1 MEGGEDCAME
11 TELYNAAV
19 IMKQVLSWIEH
30 CEKRKIVRG
39 GSRPNDLKDLFRL
52 KADILEMLEKVF
64 LLADTATKAKLRS
77 RLELEPKIG
86 SRLEFEAALAKAQAA
101 RSIGNIG
108 NSRET
113 QIATTVGGESKGSTM
128 EAVELQQA
136 RDDSEIGDTF
146 KKMLLKIYRRHVG
159 DFWRRSPAAGD
170 FHRSPPITAQLARR
184 RWKAIFI
191 RYGSRRGG
199 FVQASGDEHLGLLDD
214 LEEEFERIA
223 CSRWIGNGVQLK
235 FEDLLILIGPEVLDR
250 RCTAVAQSA
259 EASPSPSCAR
269 VDETFSSAV
278 FGRALQPR
286 SMADGSIQRM
296 GLRPQPNTV
305 HDSPPQRVIENIMNP
320 QAAAVDNSG
329 SSSAEVRIMENSSQ
343 PTSQIS
349 LQDVH
354 KEVVA
359 ALAPERVLDGVE
371 LPPMSNDASFRD
383 FMSKLVKSGSDKGFM
398 HQKKYQKMMEPIL
411 EEQAQPVQDNND
423 DGSIDMVDYDSSDN
437 EGGLQEEEEE
447 VEHIQGATLALGV
460 PSLEHERTTVV
471 IPVDGSQP
479 EAENLQEDMQE
490 GLTQEDVQGTSGGG
504 SHSAAEA
511 SQLNQGADALLS
523 LAAGAVNIRTDSAGA
538 SNVPRLMNQPD
549 DDMDIDGD
557 KEEDADN
564 LAD

>member
-1 MEGGEDCAME
+1 M
-11 TELYNAAV
+11 
-19 IMKQVLSWIEH
+19 S
-30 CEKRKIVRG
+30 
-39 GSRPNDLKDLFRL
+39 FR
-52 KADILEMLEKVF
+52 
-64 LLADTATKAKLRS
+64 
-77 RLELEPKIG
+77 
-86 SRLEFEAALAKAQAA
+86 
-101 RSIGNIG
+101 
-108 NSRET
+108 
-113 QIATTVGGESKGSTM
+113 
-128 EAVELQQA
+128 
-136 RDDSEIGDTF
+136 
-146 KKMLLKIYRRHVG
+146 RRHVG

-170 FHRSPPITAQLARR
+170 LHRSPPITAQLARR

-214 LEEEFERIA
+214 SEEEFERIA

-235 FEDLLILIGPEVLDR
+235 FEDLLVLIGPEVLDR

-286 SMADGSIQRM
+286 SMADGSIQQM

-305 HDSPPQRVIENIMNP
+305 HDSPPQRVIENIMNS

-371 LPPMSNDASFRD
+371 LPSMSNDASFRD

-437 EGGLQEEEEE
+437 EEGLQEEEEE
-447 VEHIQGATLALGV
+447 VEHIQGAILALGV

-504 SHSAAEA
+504 ERRVEINIMDPVQPARVSTRIDGHPQATSRVVDGTRTQQPRDTSGSHSAAEA

-523 LAAGAVNIRTDSAGA
+523 LAAGAVNRRTDSAGA

-557 KEEDADN
+557 KEEDVDN